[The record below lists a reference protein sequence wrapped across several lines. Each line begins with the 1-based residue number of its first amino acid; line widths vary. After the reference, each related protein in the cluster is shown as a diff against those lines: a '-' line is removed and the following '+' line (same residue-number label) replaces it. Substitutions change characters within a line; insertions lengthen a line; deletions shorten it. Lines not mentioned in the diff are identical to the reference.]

1 MPKEIT
7 VVVRINLHEHLV
19 KRETCTCVCV
29 CRFWDCSGG
38 ENYVLS
44 LREHLQCSVGEV
56 VSGITYNKDKC
67 ELGRPSDG
75 HGYIVTHYSTI
86 LSHIEPPCR

>member
-1 MPKEIT
+1 MFG
-7 VVVRINLHEHLV
+7 
-19 KRETCTCVCV
+19 

-44 LREHLQCSVGEV
+44 LREHLQCAVGEV

-67 ELGRPSDG
+67 ELGRCLMG
-75 HGYIVTHYSTI
+75 TGIVTHLAI
-86 LSHIEPPCR
+86 ICM